1 MGLVAV
7 AILVAWILFIQR
19 GAHIDP
25 KGKILKVR
33 TLALDENSSA
43 VVIDFR
49 FANTS
54 DVGLIVRE
62 VTVTLEDTSGRTA
75 DGMIV
80 SEMDAKRL
88 FEYYPVLG
96 QKYNDTLIMRDRI
109 GPRQTLDRM
118 IAARFEL
125 PLALLDARK
134 KLTVRVEDVDGPF
147 GELTETR

>member
-43 VVIDFR
+43 AVIDFR

>member
-1 MGLVAV
+1 VGLVAV

-43 VVIDFR
+43 AVIDFR

-125 PLALLDARK
+125 PLAQLDARK